1 MLSLCVLRSHEQKK
15 CEEREK
21 RERKKANFCF
31 WGSKKQKKAEKAETN
46 ETEKR
51 EKKIFLQKRDKNSP
65 LSLDPPTIGSVGVLQ

>member
-1 MLSLCVLRSHEQKK
+1 M
-15 CEEREK
+15 K
-21 RERKKANFCF
+21 RERKERERKQTFAF
-31 WGSKKQKKAEKAETN
+31 GVQKKQKKAEKAETN